1 MAVFGDT
8 LRQARAH
15 KGVTLREAEQKTR
28 INRHHLL
35 ALEEERFHELP
46 ALIYQRGIVKNYGTY
61 LDLDPNKLLTMFEDA
76 RGIDPEERDA
86 HISERP
92 PIDIPQ
98 HFSPNFA
105 IIAFLVVMS
114 AVVFAWMY
122 SVYFAPPGATST
134 PTEVIPTVTPL
145 KSDSMFGPSP
155 IIVPPTATP
164 SVTATAEAPAPT
176 QKATKE
182 ATATATRKPN
192 AGNAASNNIVPV
204 NGNTSGSNASTAGT
218 SNSSSGS
225 AADANSSGSGSTGA
239 NATDASASSG
249 NASGNSVAGATETP
263 AAGQMSL
270 DFVATSNLT
279 SLTVVVDGN
288 NVFDSSLANGDAT
301 GYLTGSSFEVHVSDP
316 NGLLIYKDGKSF
328 QMGESTFSLP

>member
-46 ALIYQRGIVKNYGTY
+46 ALIYQRGIVKNYGAY
-61 LDLDPNKLLTMFEDA
+61 LDLDANKLLTMFEDA
-76 RGIDPEERDA
+76 RGIDPADKGPVIVDHE
-86 HISERP
+86 
-92 PIDIPQ
+92 PIGIPN

-145 KSDSMFGPSP
+145 NTDSMFGPSP
-155 IIVPPTATP
+155 IIVPNTPAP
-164 SVTATAEAPAPT
+164 SVTQAAESARPTGAATKTQKKATAAV
-176 QKATKE
+176 E
-182 ATATATRKPN
+182 ATSTPEPVQQIVSTE
-192 AGNAASNNIVPV
+192 GNASD
-204 NGNTSGSNASTAGT
+204 G
-218 SNSSSGS
+218 NSS
-225 AADANSSGSGSTGA
+225 D
-239 NATDASASSG
+239 SG
-249 NASGNSVAGATETP
+249 NASGNASGGNVSEGDVSSNADSSAGNASDNVVNSGVTETP
-263 AAGQMSL
+263 ADGEMSL
-270 DFVATSNLT
+270 DFVATADLA
-279 SLTVVVDGN
+279 SLTVIVDGN
-288 NVFDSSLANGDAT
+288 NVFDNPLSNGDAT

-316 NGLLIYKDGKSF
+316 NGLTIYKDGKSF
-328 QMGESTFSLP
+328 QMGEGTFSLP

>member
-76 RGIDPEERDA
+76 RGIDPEELEAR
-86 HISERP
+86 IP
-92 PIDIPQ
+92 VQTPIGVPQ

-105 IIAFLVVMS
+105 IIAFFVVMS
-114 AVVFAWMY
+114 AVVFAWTY

-145 KSDSMFGPSP
+145 QSDSMFGPSP
-155 IIVPPTATP
+155 IIIPNTPTP
-164 SVTATAEAPAPT
+164 SVTATAAASPT
-176 QKATKE
+176 AKPTKQ
-182 ATATATRKPN
+182 ATATATTKPDN
-192 AGNAASNNIVPV
+192 GANTNTIVPTG
-204 NGNTSGSNASTAGT
+204 GNSSDSNASAA
-218 SNSSSGS
+218 NSGNADSST
-225 AADANSSGSGSTGA
+225 ADANASDA
-239 NATDASASSG
+239 NASAANSADTVDASA
-249 NASGNSVAGATETP
+249 TQTP
-263 AAGQMSL
+263 ADGQISL
-270 DFVATSNLT
+270 DFVATTDLD

-301 GYLTGSSFEVHVSDP
+301 GYLTGTNFEIHVSDP
-316 NGLLIYKDGKSF
+316 NGLKIYKDGNSF
-328 QMGESTFSLP
+328 QMGLSTFSLP

>member
-76 RGIDPEERDA
+76 RGIDPQEREA
-86 HISERP
+86 HITERP

-122 SVYFAPPGATST
+122 SVYFAPPGATTT

-145 KSDSMFGPSP
+145 KGDSMFGPSP
-155 IIVPPTATP
+155 IIALPTSTP
-164 SVTATAEAPAPT
+164 SVTVTVDAASPTAKP
-176 QKATKE
+176 TKE
-182 ATATATRKPN
+182 TTATPKATATSKTEGNSGSGNIVATD
-192 AGNAASNNIVPV
+192 GNASNST
-204 NGNTSGSNASTAGT
+204 GNASG
-218 SNSSSGS
+218 NSSSG
-225 AADANSSGSGSTGA
+225 NSSDG
-239 NATDASASSG
+239 NASSG
-249 NASGNSVAGATETP
+249 NASGNSSADATQTP
-263 AAGQMSL
+263 ADGQISL
-270 DFVATSNLT
+270 DFVATTDLT
-279 SLTVVVDGN
+279 SLTIVVDGN
-288 NVFDSSLANGDAT
+288 NVFDSALATGDAT
-301 GYLTGSSFEVHVSDP
+301 GYLTGTTFEIHVSDP
-316 NGLLIYKDGKSF
+316 NGLTIYKDGNSF
-328 QMGESTFSLP
+328 QMGLSTFSLP

>member
-15 KGVTLREAEQKTR
+15 KGVSLREAEQKTR

-76 RGIDPEERDA
+76 RGIDPEELEAR
-86 HISERP
+86 IP
-92 PIDIPQ
+92 VQTPIGVPQ

-105 IIAFLVVMS
+105 IIAFFVVMS

-134 PTEVIPTVTPL
+134 PTEVIPTVTQLPVT
-145 KSDSMFGPSP
+145 SDSMFAPSP
-155 IIVPPTATP
+155 IIIPNTPTP
-164 SVTATAEAPAPT
+164 SVTATAADASPT
-176 QKATKE
+176 AKPTKQ
-182 ATATATRKPN
+182 ATATATRKAENSGNSN
-192 AGNAASNNIVPV
+192 AIVSTNGNSGNA
-204 NGNTSGSNASTAGT
+204 
-218 SNSSSGS
+218 S
-225 AADANSSGSGSTGA
+225 AADANTGNVDASNGNAADA
-239 NATDASASSG
+239 NAADANASDANASDANSANTSDASA
-249 NASGNSVAGATETP
+249 TQTP
-263 AAGQMSL
+263 ADGQISL
-270 DFVATSNLT
+270 DFVATTDLS

-301 GYLTGSSFEVHVSDP
+301 GYLTGTNFEIHVSDP
-316 NGLLIYKDGKSF
+316 NGLTIYKDGSSF
-328 QMGESTFSLP
+328 QMGLSTFSLP